1 MVNFLFTQTPLVFFI
16 QSFWRD
22 EAFSYVLANKNV
34 FEILFYTARDFNPPF
49 YYIALHFWIKMFG
62 TSEIAIRS
70 LSLLFFSLT
79 LYICFDFLKDV
90 FKLKTVKSLSY
101 LLIFLINPLLIYFA
115 FEARMYTMFAFF
127 AVLSY
132 YSYYLRKPKL
142 YLASVILG
150 LYTHYF
156 MVFVLISQLAF
167 YFITERKKRD
177 RMLLRYVYVA
187 LIFYIPWILFVFFQG
202 QFFSSSFWIERIK
215 MKTLI
220 NLPSVLYLGFEQGTR
235 YFTKEL
241 QLLTFLFGI
250 MFVATV
256 VRVKR
261 EVDERRKLFLFL
273 IVWSIGSALFVGLVS
288 FVKPIFIPRYL
299 IFSSIG
305 FIFLTI
311 FMLEELPIRIRWV
324 LVIAL
329 VFFTFSFL
337 KLQIEQRKKSDI
349 RRTLQEIT
357 RRAGK
362 NDLIYVADEL
372 DYFTIQYYFDE
383 SRVYVFNKDYEE
395 IPQFVGKS
403 LIPKERIATS
413 LPSYPKRA
421 FVLNRNGSYVIQ
433 SLY

>member
-1 MVNFLFTQTPLVFFI
+1 MVNFLFTQTPLAFFI
-16 QSFWRD
+16 QPFWRD
-22 EAFSYVLANKNV
+22 EAFSYVLANKSF

-49 YYIALHFWIKMFG
+49 YYIVLHFWMKMFS

-70 LSLLFFSLT
+70 LSLLFFPLT
-79 LYICFDFLKDV
+79 LYICFDFLKDI
-90 FKLKTVKSLSY
+90 FKLKTAKSLAY
-101 LLIFLINPLLIYFA
+101 LFIFLINPLLLYFA

-127 AVLSY
+127 ALLSY
-132 YSYYLRKPKL
+132 YSYYLGKPKL

-156 MVFVLISQLAF
+156 MVFVLLSQLAF
-167 YFITERKKRD
+167 YFITGKKKRD
-177 RMLLRYVYVA
+177 RMLLRYVYIVF
-187 LIFYIPWILFVFFQG
+187 IFYLPWMLYVFFQG
-202 QFFSSSFWIERIK
+202 QFFATSFWIERLKI
-215 MKTLI
+215 KTLV
-220 NLPSVLYLGFEQGTR
+220 NLPSVLYLGFEQGTG

-241 QLLTFLFGI
+241 QLLTILFGI
-250 MFVATV
+250 MFIVTV
-256 VRVKR
+256 VKVKR

-273 IVWSIGSALFVGLVS
+273 IVWSIGSAFFIGLIS

-324 LVIAL
+324 LLIIL

-337 KLQIEQRKKSDI
+337 RLQIVKRKKSDI
-349 RRTLQEIT
+349 RKTVQEIT
-357 RRAGK
+357 GRAGK
-362 NDLIYVADEL
+362 NDLVYVTDEL

-383 SRVYVFNKDYEE
+383 SRVYVFNKNYEE
-395 IPQFVGKS
+395 IPQFVGKT
-403 LIPKERIATS
+403 LIPKERVATS

-421 FVLNRNGSYVIQ
+421 FILNRNGSYVIQ
-433 SLY
+433 SLD

>member
-16 QSFWRD
+16 QPFWRD
-22 EAFSYVLANKNV
+22 EAFSYVLANKSI
-34 FEILFYTARDFNPPF
+34 FEILFYTARDFNPPL
-49 YYIALHFWIKMFG
+49 YYIILHFWIKMFG

-90 FKLKTVKSLSY
+90 FKLKTLKSLMY

-132 YSYYLRKPKL
+132 YFYYLRKPKL

-156 MVFVLISQLAF
+156 MVFVLMSQFAF
-167 YFITERKKRD
+167 YFITGKNKRD
-177 RMLLRYVYVA
+177 QTLLRYTYTA
-187 LIFYIPWILFVFFQG
+187 FIFYLPWILFVFLQG
-202 QFFSSSFWIERIK
+202 QFFTTLFWIERVK

-235 YFTKEL
+235 YFTKGL

-273 IVWSIGSALFVGLVS
+273 IVWSIGSAFFVGLVS
-288 FVKPIFIPRYL
+288 FVKPVFIPRYL
-299 IFSSIG
+299 IFSSLG

-324 LVIAL
+324 LFIVL
-329 VFFTFSFL
+329 VFFTLSFL
-337 KLQIEQRKKSDI
+337 KLQIEQGKKSDI

-357 RRAGK
+357 RLAGK
-362 NDLIYVADEL
+362 NDFIYVTDEL

-383 SRVYVFNKDYEE
+383 NRVYVFNKDYEE
-395 IPQFVGKS
+395 IPQFVGKT

-413 LPSYPKRA
+413 LPFYPKRA
-421 FVLNRNGSYVIQ
+421 FILNRNGEYIIQ